1 MKNSVRLNRTFKGVS
16 TNFSKSFKHI
26 ALALMLL
33 TFGVG
38 NTWGG
43 TKRVYCKMTYS
54 WWTNDN
60 ASIGAYYWGGSN
72 GNSWP
77 GTKMTSMGSG
87 VWYID
92 IDDSNPNIIFTRLNT
107 AGNSYWSAKT
117 ADLTHGDYNY
127 YTITSSSGVWDPSTC
142 TGTWS
147 KYAPTACITGS
158 MNSWSPTANPFSAG
172 SVSIS
177 LSANTT
183 YEFKVQDGTTFY
195 GNNSAFIGQSSSL
208 TMSTSEDNCHLTTT
222 TAGTYTFSWNSSTKA
237 LTVTYPSTTHPN
249 SNYVYFKKPA
259 AWSQVN
265 AHVFT
270 GGAAIDAWPGP
281 VISSF
286 TFDGTVYYYAVLGG
300 QTSVVFSDNGNDS
313 KKTSDLTT
321 ASSNKGKYYDT
332 SSSSWK
338 PFTVTITLNNHG
350 ATSAGTTSKT
360 ATYKSNTGLTTAI
373 TCPTKTG
380 YTFGGYYTS
389 EGGAGTQIIDASGNW
404 LASKSG
410 YTDASKNWIKN
421 TSVTLHAKWTAK
433 SCSISLNYQNGAAGY
448 LNSGSISNAGSLTAT
463 YDAAMTALTGTMP
476 SAKPYY
482 KFMGFYSGT
491 NGTGTKYY
499 NADGSSARTW
509 NVNTTATTTLYAYY
523 QVTSIA
529 SIALTDAVMEIV
541 PAATGDDS
549 KDYVLANPTINP
561 TVGETTTICWKFYYS
576 DGTSEVPGVVA
587 EAASEVG
594 KPNQVRFPIAGLSA
608 GVYQIEAT
616 IRKGSGC
623 EGDVLHSLQTTFRIA
638 GDFSVQI
645 KYMCGDL
652 EIKER
657 ISQPGNPLEWTDVTA
672 PDIIGYAFSEW
683 HAGDGIT
690 LQSSKTT
697 KNNKYKTDY
706 DGTLTAKYTKKR
718 TIYFNNTLGWS
729 SVYVYFYKNSS
740 YWDESGNNWGTGA
753 NTGYVYTDHPYSEG
767 KHGVMTRIDG
777 TNIWYF
783 DCEAAGVN
791 ASYVDV
797 AFTEKDEHGQGY
809 FGGSGSNKVVRRGDF
824 NWQYLPMFVPC
835 DQTPQ
840 KKNNNKAEYYNQGY
854 WMNYPENTGYKLM
867 IYNKIEGEGT
877 ELIQEVPFEYTANY
891 DMPMSLNIDLGAAY
905 TYGFKVL
912 RADDQWFGNNGTM
925 KNGESGTAVPWI
937 IEGETKN
944 CGITT
949 AASGTYVFTLSY
961 NVSSGKYQ
969 IAVFYPAE
977 VNDYRIVYT
986 DGATWSYGAHTSE
999 SWIHPSSVIPR
1010 EANKVDTV
1018 SFFISK
1024 GSTPKY
1030 KIQRVNSINNETGAV
1045 TWADVSASWQ
1055 TLDTVSKA
1063 GVYNLQLTQDGSGNM
1078 SVTKIW
1084 PYTGDYYIRCGAL
1097 SSKWASYRVDPDHLM
1112 TYSAFSESDENS
1124 FGDKFSHY
1132 KTKWCPR
1139 GKNVMF
1145 CIANDYSSC
1154 ISDTLI
1160 RDNGDPYANI
1170 WEGNASHSDG
1180 ELKAEGYSGTIPN
1193 TSEIADRYSANIRF
1207 MWNWKTNKI
1216 SRAYVASATNTAKR
1230 FLVLVGQSG
1239 LKDKDGNAIAA
1250 TANLEANALLLN
1262 DDQNWIY
1269 ETYLQAVPGTL
1280 VKLYASYAQASP
1292 SPNGAQYFRG
1302 SYNGGTFNAS
1312 SAIQILGG
1320 SGAAQKMRVLYDFK
1334 TNRLVTAW
1342 IPSGTISGTMDIDA
1356 DAMIIRDHQGD
1367 AACITF
1373 STAASKLTDVKT
1385 VYGVMQFNRWTLN
1398 NRQRGKNGVP
1408 DEATEHCD
1416 TEEAISEYHPLLEGA
1431 EQLSSFERQHYFIS
1445 FPFDVNL
1452 SDVFGFGTYGTHWV
1466 ISTYNGLRRAQQGY
1480 FYDNCFNHDCTNWD
1494 FIHEDYGYDT
1504 KSFVLKAG
1512 EGYLLSLALNKMQY
1526 DDTTKFW
1533 LHQIHNVELFFPSAQ
1548 PLETIEQTT
1557 ATTPAL
1563 SSAYECHINN
1573 DPDGTHP
1580 EMDHRKKDSY
1590 WRCLGVPSF
1599 NSYTDQ
1605 LKTGPSGT
1613 VIAWQSH
1620 PQWEVIEGNLPFLY
1634 EWNTTDNSIMPRSTS
1649 NYNFRT
1655 TFAYLVQCSSD
1666 IYWQEVTGK
1675 QPSPI
1680 VARQRKSDPSEYNW
1694 RLTLEKDGVVQD
1706 QTFIRMADVE
1716 AVTDTFDFGQDL
1728 IKEANYKRANIQSLI
1743 GHNYVAAN
1751 SMPKN
1756 TESKTIVPLSVILWN
1771 AGQAG
1776 DYTFNL
1782 PDGADGVGITLVDKE
1797 ANVRTNL
1804 STGMAYTVALSG
1816 DTIDG
1821 RFELE
1826 ISPIKNTPT
1835 GVEETETGEQKAA
1848 TRKMLIDGQLYI
1860 IRDEKVFDARGI
1872 RVQ

>member
-1 MKNSVRLNRTFKGVS
+1 MKNFVRLNRMFKGVL
-16 TNFSKSFKHI
+16 TNLSRSLKHI
-26 ALALMLL
+26 ELALMLL
-33 TFGVG
+33 TLGVG
-38 NTWGG
+38 NVWGDTNISFSGGYIYFADTYNVHKGVTQLCGRKSNCSGGDWYTAVTTLSNISHTKLYYTNSLEGSGWSNVCWNGWALISNSTAKENSGTEYWSGSNSTWYSAYDSYGLNSESTYLITVASASKGAAKTTTYNSGG
-43 TKRVYCKMTYS
+43 YSSLNNSQTVYKYTSTNNGSTYS
-54 WWTNDN
+54 A
-60 ASIGAYYWGGSN
+60 ASI
-72 GNSWP
+72 NS
-77 GTKMTSMGSG
+77 G
-87 VWYID
+87 
-92 IDDSNPNIIFTRLNT
+92 
-107 AGNSYWSAKT
+107 
-117 ADLTHGDYNY
+117 
-127 YTITSSSGVWDPSTC
+127 
-142 TGTWS
+142 
-147 KYAPTACITGS
+147 
-158 MNSWSPTANPFSAG
+158 
-172 SVSIS
+172 
-177 LSANTT
+177 
-183 YEFKVQDGTTFY
+183 
-195 GNNSAFIGQSSSL
+195 
-208 TMSTSEDNCHLTTT
+208 
-222 TAGTYTFSWNSSTKA
+222 
-237 LTVTYPSTTHPN
+237 
-249 SNYVYFKKPA
+249 
-259 AWSQVN
+259 
-265 AHVFT
+265 
-270 GGAAIDAWPGP
+270 
-281 VISSF
+281 
-286 TFDGTVYYYAVLGG
+286 
-300 QTSVVFSDNGNDS
+300 
-313 KKTSDLTT
+313 
-321 ASSNKGKYYDT
+321 
-332 SSSSWK
+332 
-338 PFTVTITLNNHG
+338 TVTISAYKMTGNGTASNSSNSTTINT
-350 ATSAGTTSKT
+350 AATTSASRDAAYTGEVTLT
-360 ATYKSNTGLTTAI
+360 ASAN
-373 TCPTKTG
+373 TG
-380 YTFGGYYTS
+380 YTFVGWFT
-389 EGGAGTQIIDASGNW
+389 AASGGSAVSTA
-404 LASKSG
+404 ASYNYNAPKSTKTT
-410 YTDASKNWIKN
+410 YARFM
-421 TSVTLHAKWTAK
+421 AK
-433 SCSISLNYQNGAAGY
+433 SCSISLDYQTGAAGY

-476 SAKPYY
+476 AAKPYY

-509 NVNTTATTTLYAYY
+509 NENTTSATTLYAYY
-523 QVTSIA
+523 QITSVEDIT
-529 SIALTDAVMEIV
+529 LTDAVMEIV

-549 KDYVLANPTINP
+549 KDYVLANPIINP
-561 TVGETTTICWKFYYS
+561 TVSETTTICWKFYYS

-594 KPNQVRFPIAGLSA
+594 KPNQVRFPIVGLSA

-623 EGDVLHSLQTTFRIA
+623 EGDVLHTFQKTFRIA

-767 KHGVMTRIDG
+767 KHGTMTRIDG

-783 DCEAAGVN
+783 DCEAASVN

-797 AFTEKDEHGQGY
+797 AFTEKDEHGEGY

-835 DQTPQ
+835 SGQTAQ

-877 ELIQEVPFEYTANY
+877 ELIQEIPFEYTPDY

-912 RADDQWFGNNGTM
+912 RADDQWFGNNGVM
-925 KNGESGTAVPWI
+925 KNGNSGTSIPWI

-949 AASGTYVFTLSY
+949 SASGTYVFTLSY
-961 NVSSGKYQ
+961 NVSSGQYQ

-986 DGATWSYGAHTSE
+986 DGATWSYGAHTSG

-1030 KIQRVNSINNETGAV
+1030 KIQRVSSINNETGAV
-1045 TWADVSASWQ
+1045 TWANVSASWQ

-1193 TSEIADRYSANIRF
+1193 TSEVADRYSANIRF

-1302 SYNGGTFNAS
+1302 SYNGGTFDNTH
-1312 SAIQILGG
+1312 AIKILGG

-1342 IPSGTISGTMDIDA
+1342 IPSGDISGTMDIDA

-1408 DEATEHCD
+1408 DEAKEHCN

-1452 SDVFGFGTYGTHWV
+1452 SDIFGFGTYGTHWV

-1533 LHQIHNVELFFPSAQ
+1533 LYQIHNVELFFPSAQ

-1804 STGMAYTVALSG
+1804 STGMAYSVALSG

>member
-1 MKNSVRLNRTFKGVS
+1 MKNFVRLNRMFKGVL
-16 TNFSKSFKHI
+16 TNLSRSLKHI

-33 TFGVG
+33 TLGVG
-38 NTWGG
+38 NVWALDLYLDISAANWSLEEAVIKLYPGTGSDVTGLSVGTNLYKFIVPSATGTLYFKRDNPSGGNWNQVSVSYNSSYEVYKLTGWGTQYG
-43 TKRVYCKMTYS
+43 SGNCTYATYHISTATKTNYIYFDNSTTNWSNSYKYFVIGHDNPSTYS
-54 WWTNDN
+54 KVYSMSALDHTKLWYVAQSSDSWTDLTYYAICSPTSSWSGTSWGSSNISNANKYAAPYKSQYDMNDGSSYLFTPASSSN
-60 ASIGAYYWGGSN
+60 NCALTIDYKSGYSALNYSQTVKKYTSTDGGSTYSAASI
-72 GNSWP
+72 NS
-77 GTKMTSMGSG
+77 G
-87 VWYID
+87 
-92 IDDSNPNIIFTRLNT
+92 
-107 AGNSYWSAKT
+107 
-117 ADLTHGDYNY
+117 
-127 YTITSSSGVWDPSTC
+127 
-142 TGTWS
+142 
-147 KYAPTACITGS
+147 
-158 MNSWSPTANPFSAG
+158 
-172 SVSIS
+172 
-177 LSANTT
+177 
-183 YEFKVQDGTTFY
+183 
-195 GNNSAFIGQSSSL
+195 
-208 TMSTSEDNCHLTTT
+208 
-222 TAGTYTFSWNSSTKA
+222 
-237 LTVTYPSTTHPN
+237 
-249 SNYVYFKKPA
+249 
-259 AWSQVN
+259 
-265 AHVFT
+265 
-270 GGAAIDAWPGP
+270 
-281 VISSF
+281 
-286 TFDGTVYYYAVLGG
+286 
-300 QTSVVFSDNGNDS
+300 
-313 KKTSDLTT
+313 
-321 ASSNKGKYYDT
+321 
-332 SSSSWK
+332 
-338 PFTVTITLNNHG
+338 TVTITPYKLTDN
-350 ATSAGTTSKT
+350 GTVSNS
-360 ATYKSNTGLTTAI
+360 SNTGTINTAATTSVSKDAVYTGEVALTASAN
-373 TCPTKTG
+373 TG
-380 YTFGGYYTS
+380 YTFVGWFT
-389 EGGAGTQIIDASGNW
+389 AASGGSAVSTA
-404 LASKSG
+404 ASYNYNAPKSTKTT
-410 YTDASKNWIKN
+410 YARFK
-421 TSVTLHAKWTAK
+421 AK
-433 SCSISLNYQNGAAGY
+433 SCSISLDYQTGAAGY

-476 SAKPYY
+476 AAKPYY

-509 NVNTTATTTLYAYY
+509 NENTTSATTLYAYY
-523 QVTSIA
+523 QITSVEDIT
-529 SIALTDAVMEIV
+529 LTDAVMEIV

-549 KDYVLANPTINP
+549 KDYVLANPIINP
-561 TVGETTTICWKFYYS
+561 TVSETTTICWKFYYS

-594 KPNQVRFPIAGLSA
+594 KPNQVRFPIVGLSA

-623 EGDVLHSLQTTFRIA
+623 EGDVLHTFQKTFRIA

-729 SVYVYFYKNSS
+729 SVYVYFYKDDS
-740 YWDESGNNWGTGA
+740 YWDDSKGTGSS
-753 NTGYVYTDHPYSEG
+753 TSLYSSSYIN
-767 KHGVMTRIDG
+767 KHGAMTQIEG
-777 TNIWYF
+777 TNVWYF
-783 DCEAAGVN
+783 DAEAAGVN
-791 ASYVDV
+791 ASYTTV
-797 AFTEKDEHGQGY
+797 AFTETEQTGY
-809 FGGSGSNKVVRRGDF
+809 EYFHLSGGTVKNKVARRAD
-824 NWQYLPMFVPC
+824 YSSTILPMFVPIA
-835 DQTPQ
+835 QSG
-840 KKNNNKAEYYNQGY
+840 KSMNGGNAIYYNDGY

-877 ELIQEVPFEYTANY
+877 ELIQEIPFEYTPDY

-912 RADDQWFGNNGTM
+912 RADDQWFGNNGVM
-925 KNGESGTAVPWI
+925 KNGNSGTSIPWI

-949 AASGTYVFTLSY
+949 SASGTYVFTLSY
-961 NVSSGKYQ
+961 NVSSGQYQ

-986 DGATWSYGAHTSE
+986 DGATWSYGAHTSG

-1030 KIQRVNSINNETGAV
+1030 KIQRVSSINNETGAV
-1045 TWADVSASWQ
+1045 TWANVSASWQ

-1193 TSEIADRYSANIRF
+1193 TSEVADRYSANIRF

-1302 SYNGGTFNAS
+1302 SYNGGTFDNTH
-1312 SAIQILGG
+1312 AIKILGG

-1342 IPSGTISGTMDIDA
+1342 IPSGDISGTMDIDA

-1398 NRQRGKNGVP
+1398 NRQRGINGVP
-1408 DEATEHCD
+1408 DEAKEHCN

-1452 SDVFGFGTYGTHWV
+1452 SDIFGFGTYGTHWV

-1533 LHQIHNVELFFPSAQ
+1533 LYQIHNVELFFPSAQ

-1804 STGMAYTVALSG
+1804 STGMAYSVALSG